1 MSLPTVDLTGRPT
14 RASGVAVERV
24 GALVRVTLPC
34 GAVAMLTHEQALEF
48 SARLVRGH
56 NEVVGAAPGGA
67 S

>member
-1 MSLPTVDLTGRPT
+1 VSLPTVDLTDRPT

-34 GAVAMLTHEQALEF
+34 GATAMLTHDQAVEL
-48 SARLVRGH
+48 SARLVSAR
-56 NEVVGAAPGGA
+56 NDVAREAPGGA

>member
-1 MSLPTVDLTGRPT
+1 MTIPVIDLTDRPT
-14 RASGVAVERV
+14 RASGVAVDRV

-34 GAVAMLTHEQALEF
+34 GAVAMLTHEQAVEL

-56 NEVVGAAPGGA
+56 NEVMGAAPGGA